1 MVPPRL
7 ARGQQ
12 HAAANTARSFSRI
25 EQQFGVPGAVIV
37 AIWGLETDFGA
48 DNGNSRPSARWPR
61 WPTIAAGRTNS
72 AASCLPRCKIV
83 DRGDMAPADMHGAW
97 AGEIG
102 QTQFLPSSY
111 LKFAVDY
118 DGNGRRDLIHSVPD
132 VLASTANY
140 LKGYGWQRGQPW
152 GEGTREF
159 PGAAAMERVAGLHQD
174 RRLFR
179 RAARRPE

>member
-1 MVPPRL
+1 M
-7 ARGQQ
+7 
-12 HAAANTARSFSRI
+12 T
-25 EQQFGVPGAVIV
+25 
-37 AIWGLETDFGA
+37 
-48 DNGNSRPSARWPR
+48 
-61 WPTIAAGRTNS
+61 
-72 AASCLPRCKIV
+72 
-83 DRGDMAPADMHGAW
+83 PADMHGAW

-152 GEGTREF
+152 GEGTRQF

-174 RRLFR
+174 RRRL
-179 RAARRPE
+179 RPATI